1 MRLERLLVACVLM
14 IGLAGCASNQGGMVR
29 KPVKGDAEDAARIH
43 TELGQRYMQQG
54 MLKTALEKLQM
65 ALQFD
70 DDYAPAHT
78 VIAVLYER
86 IGNMKEAEKHYRRAV
101 QLQPKQGAANNNFG
115 VFLCKEGK
123 AQESLQY
130 FQRAMADPF
139 YQTPDTALSNEG
151 ICLLKLHQGD
161 KAEADFRKALRINP
175 RNADALYRLAEIL
188 YEKGDTFR
196 ASAFI
201 QRYEALGQP
210 SPSALLL
217 GYRIES
223 RLGNKEEAQ
232 DFARRLQK
240 LFPDSDQAGA
250 LNSATHP

>member
-14 IGLAGCASNQGGMVR
+14 IGLAGCASGQEGLVR

-54 MLKTALEKLQM
+54 MLKTALQKLQV

-86 IGNMKEAEKHYRRAV
+86 IGNLKEAEKHYRRAV
-101 QLQPKQGAANNNFG
+101 ELKPKDGAANNNLG
-115 VFLCKEGK
+115 AFLCKEGK
-123 AQESLQY
+123 AQESLSY
-130 FQRAMADPF
+130 FKKALADPF
-139 YQTPDTALSNEG
+139 YQTPDMALSNEG
-151 ICLLKLHQGD
+151 ICLLKLNEHA
-161 KAEADFRKALRINP
+161 KAEADFRKALKINP
-175 RNADALYRLAEIL
+175 KNADALYRLAEIF
-188 YEKGDTFR
+188 YGRGDTFR

-201 QRYEALGQP
+201 QRFEALGRP
-210 SPSALLL
+210 TPAALML

-223 RLGNKEEAQ
+223 RLGNEEEAQ
-232 DFARRLQK
+232 DFARRLRKQ
-240 LFPDSDQAGA
+240 FPDSDQANA
-250 LNSATHP
+250 LDNAAKP